1 LEAEKEKEE
10 DENEEDSVVESE
22 GVADASVLNIHFC

>member
-22 GVADASVLNIHFC
+22 GVTDASVLSFHFC